1 MLKTQSYQIFE
12 PLRSLVMKV
21 LLLLDMLTPPFFYI
35 LIKILCLEAKKIY

>member
-12 PLRSLVMKV
+12 PLRSIVTRV
-21 LLLLDMLTPPFFYI
+21 LLLLDMLIPPFFNI